1 MARLS
6 IRPVDASLDQP
17 VAIEVSDVNPGSRVR
32 VRLRNDSLNA
42 ESSAEFV
49 AND

>member
-1 MARLS
+1 
-6 IRPVDASLDQP
+6 VDASLDQP